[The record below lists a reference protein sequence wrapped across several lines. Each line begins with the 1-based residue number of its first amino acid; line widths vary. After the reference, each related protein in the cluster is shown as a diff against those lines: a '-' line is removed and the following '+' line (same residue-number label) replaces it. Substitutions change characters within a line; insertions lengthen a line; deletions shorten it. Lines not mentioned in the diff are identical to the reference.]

1 MGLGSVPA
9 AERMHIA
16 FFGLCNAGK
25 SSLVNAFCS
34 QPVSIVSEKKGT
46 TTDPVVKTMELLPLG
61 PVVIIDTPGIDD
73 RTELGILRIERAEKM
88 LRRADIAILAKE
100 AGTEMME
107 EEEKL
112 LTTFREKEIPCIIA
126 YTKSDLL
133 DSVPPPGDGFIY
145 VSAKEGMNINE
156 LKEMVGRLVK
166 DKASKP
172 LVEDLVEKGDVVV
185 LVIPIDSSAPKGRLI
200 LPQQMMMRSLLDA
213 GAIAVAVQPEELPSV
228 LSFVRPRLVITDSQ
242 AFSTVSRMVPEDIPM
257 TSFSILM
264 ARYKGELDVQL
275 DGVSA
280 LGNLKKG
287 DKVLIAEGCTHHRQC
302 EDIGTVKI
310 PKLVS
315 SIAEGIEFKFSSG
328 HGFPEN
334 LSEYSLIIHCGAC
347 MLTEKEMK
355 SRIGLA
361 SDAGVPVTNYGMA
374 LAYFNEIL
382 SRALKP
388 LGIDVHND
396 RR

>member
-73 RTELGILRIERAEKM
+73 RTELGLLRIERAEKM

-100 AGTEMME
+100 AGTEMTE

-133 DSVPPPGDGFIY
+133 DSVPPTGDGFIY

-166 DKASKP
+166 DKASRP

-287 DKVLIAEGCTHHRQC
+287 DKVVTIGGIH
-302 EDIGTVKI
+302 GTVVMVKDKTVI
-310 PKLVS
+310 IKVDDS
-315 SIAEGIEFKFSSG
+315 ARIEFNKSAISSVVG
-328 HGFPEN
+328 KG
-334 LSEYSLIIHCGAC
+334 
-347 MLTEKEMK
+347 TEKPQKKDKDGKEAVENK
-355 SRIGLA
+355 GGEAGSIGVDSTA
-361 SDAGVPVTNYGMA
+361 PAA
-374 LAYFNEIL
+374 EEKAEEKNED
-382 SRALKP
+382 KT
-388 LGIDVHND
+388 DK
-396 RR
+396 

>member
-1 MGLGSVPA
+1 MST
-9 AERMHIA
+9 
-16 FFGLCNAGK
+16 F
-25 SSLVNAFCS
+25 
-34 QPVSIVSEKKGT
+34 
-46 TTDPVVKTMELLPLG
+46 
-61 PVVIIDTPGIDD
+61 
-73 RTELGILRIERAEKM
+73 LGILLALLALVTLIVIHEFGHFIAAKIFNVYVNEFSIGFGPLIFSKKRKTGETKFSIRWIPLGGYCSMIGE
-88 LRRADIAILAKE
+88 DIP
-100 AGTEMME
+100 EMTE

-156 LKEMVGRLVK
+156 LKEMVGRIVK
-166 DKASKP
+166 DKASRP

-315 SIAEGIEFKFSSG
+315 SVAEGIEFEFSSG

-374 LAYFNEIL
+374 LAYFNGIL